1 MAFKMKGWS
10 PFKIWAPGDIAGNR
24 ARLEHE
30 LERDRRDMD
39 RTMDL
44 MAEESAKERKNKK
57 KKKKDKEE
65 ESDKSESPMKN
76 IATDNVITRSL
87 GRVGQG
93 MADKLK

>member
-1 MAFKMKGWS
+1 
-10 PFKIWAPGDIAGNR
+10 
-24 ARLEHE
+24 
-30 LERDRRDMD
+30 
-39 RTMDL
+39 

-93 MADKLK
+93 VADKLK